1 MQVDLGRNSVK
12 VGLPYKHGKF
22 LRSNFGPEAIEEL
35 SKE

>member
-1 MQVDLGRNSVK
+1 VDLCWNSVK

-22 LRSNFGPEAIEEL
+22 LRSNSGPEAIEEV